1 MDRRCSSLNQAMHW
15 ITARCMFA
23 ILPLAWV
30 MTNLKPEA
38 AYRED
43 LFNWHMTIGVI
54 VLLITAFRVIWRVV
68 DGPPPYPPPVSI
80 WEQRLAHAADW
91 IFFLTLF
98 WMPITGFLTSYA
110 GGQRIKLFDLI
121 PTPDFFSARRG
132 ARRLF

>member
-1 MDRRCSSLNQAMHW
+1 
-15 ITARCMFA
+15 MFA

-68 DGPPPYPPPVSI
+68 DGPPPIP
-80 WEQRLAHAADW
+80 AAGVGSGNNGW
-91 IFFLTLF
+91 LTR
-98 WMPITGFLTSYA
+98 PTGS
-110 GGQRIKLFDLI
+110 
-121 PTPDFFSARRG
+121 SS
-132 ARRLF
+132 